1 MANLRLRPRL
11 ISSPSR
17 SRRFC
22 ALMGV
27 SMALFALSGLGAVE
41 PSSAAAS
48 LTGCLFD
55 GDASCVPSK
64 TKLTLG
70 AGPEGRLAKLE
81 LIRGRA
87 MVLETSFD
95 VGRVA
100 VGDPEVAD
108 VVILDPRQI
117 NIVPLNFGETNLIIW
132 KKGGKVAAAV
142 DLQVGSSHTRLQAEL
157 RRVLE
162 NDSIVLEGT
171 QRAIVLKGTVESP
184 LQMEHAVNV
193 TKALMGEVRG
203 SEGAVQG
210 PGDSVQLVNLLKVGG
225 NQQVMIE
232 VIVAEMDRRLT
243 RRLGTNLA
251 GVYGSGGTDVNL
263 FSLLQG
269 LSRLENT
276 AAPQVLD
283 LSSRVNFISTISRG
297 SDSLDMFIEAI
308 QSDGLIKI
316 LAEPNLVARS
326 GATAEFLVG
335 GEVPIPV
342 PQAGSFGSVT
352 VEFKPFGVGVGF
364 KPTVLSSNR
373 IYIDISTEVSEPNPT
388 LGLDTSGITVPGF
401 NTRRAST
408 AVELGDG
415 ESFAI
420 AGLLRDDVSESI
432 SELPGLGDIPILGAL
447 FRSTEF
453 ERKQTE
459 LVIIATPRLVSPGP
473 PGRPALPTD
482 HFVIP
487 TAVEFF
493 LHGSMESKQEAKTGK
508 GEGEGESESEGAG
521 AGENKGDQ
529 EKSHG
534 DDSIWG
540 LDEDRVD
547 QVPQREALATSN
559 LVEPGEKGSQIADS
573 FAGEIGHELSVEGA
587 EGELQ

>member
-1 MANLRLRPRL
+1 MYKFSAT
-11 ISSPSR
+11 IGWPSWAFA
-17 SRRFC
+17 SRRFYG
-22 ALMGV
+22 LV
-27 SMALFALSGLGAVE
+27 WLPVALFALGAAVAE
-41 PSSAAAS
+41 SSNAAAS
-48 LTGCLFD
+48 LTRCLSES
-55 GDASCVPSK
+55 DASCVPSK
-64 TKLTLG
+64 SKLSLG
-70 AGPEGRLAKLE
+70 EGPEGRLVTLD

-87 MVLETSFD
+87 MVLETAFN

-100 VGDPEVAD
+100 VGDPKVAD
-108 VVILDPRQI
+108 VVVLDSRQI
-117 NIVPLNFGETNLIIW
+117 NIVPLEFGETNLIIW

-142 DLQVGSSHTRLQAEL
+142 DLQVGSTRTRLQSEI

-171 QRAIVLKGTVESP
+171 RRAIVLKGTVESP
-184 LQMEHAVNV
+184 LQMDNAVNV
-193 TKALMGEVRG
+193 TKALMGDVQG
-203 SEGAVQG
+203 SEGEVQG
-210 PGDSVQLVNLLKVGG
+210 AGDSVQLVNLLKVGG

-243 RRLGTNLA
+243 RRLGANLA

-269 LSRLENT
+269 LSRLENS

-283 LSSRVNFISTISRG
+283 LSSRVNFVSTISRG
-297 SDSLDMFIEAI
+297 SDSLDIFIEAI
-308 QSDGLIKI
+308 QADGLIKI

-335 GEVPIPV
+335 GEVPVPV

-373 IYIDISTEVSEPNPT
+373 IYVDVSTEVSEPNPT

-401 NTRRAST
+401 NTRRAAT

-432 SELPGLGDIPILGAL
+432 SELPGLGDLPILGAL

-459 LVIIATPRLVSPGP
+459 LVIIATPRLVTPGP

-493 LHGSMESKQEAKTGK
+493 LHGSMESRQAAEAGK
-508 GEGEGESESEGAG
+508 GEGDSKKSY
-521 AGENKGDQ
+521 GDETIWSLDKDPADTTPAQ
-529 EKSHG
+529 E
-534 DDSIWG
+534 
-540 LDEDRVD
+540 
-547 QVPQREALATSN
+547 PLATDN
-559 LVEPGEKGSQIADS
+559 LVEPGETSSQIADS

-587 EGELQ
+587 EGELR

>member
-1 MANLRLRPRL
+1 
-11 ISSPSR
+11 
-17 SRRFC
+17 
-22 ALMGV
+22 
-27 SMALFALSGLGAVE
+27 MALVLLITAGGNGTAR
-41 PSSAAAS
+41 AAAS
-48 LTGCLFD
+48 ITGCQPEID
-55 GDASCVPSK
+55 TDCIASS

-70 AGPEGRLAKLE
+70 EGPEGRVATLK

-87 MVLETSFD
+87 MVLETTFA

-100 VGDPEVAD
+100 VGDPKVAD

-117 NIVPLNFGETNLIIW
+117 NIVPLDFGDTNLIVW
-132 KKGGKVAAAV
+132 EKGGNVAAAI
-142 DLQVGSSHTRLQAEL
+142 DLQIGSNHSRLQSEL

-162 NDSIVLEGT
+162 NDSIVLEGS
-171 QRAIVLKGTVESP
+171 RHAVVLKGTVESP
-184 LQMEHAVNV
+184 IQMQHTVDVA
-193 TKALMGEVRG
+193 KALMGRPIG
-203 SEGAVQG
+203 AEGPV
-210 PGDSVQLVNLLKVGG
+210 GDPIEEGRLVNLLKVGG

-269 LSRLENT
+269 LSRLENS

-297 SDSLDMFIEAI
+297 SDSLDIFMEAI

-326 GATAEFLVG
+326 GGTAEFLVG

-352 VEFKPFGVGVGF
+352 VEFKPFGVGVEF
-364 KPTVLSSNR
+364 KPTVLTSNR
-373 IYIDISTEVSEPNPT
+373 IYVDVSTEVSEPNPT
-388 LGLDTSGITVPGF
+388 LGLDTGGIRVPGF
-401 NTRRAST
+401 NTRRAATS
-408 AVELGDG
+408 VELRDG

-420 AGLLRDDVSESI
+420 AGLLRDNVSESI
-432 SELPGLGDIPILGAL
+432 SELPGLGDLPILGAL

-453 ERKQTE
+453 ERQQTE
-459 LVIIATPRLVSPGP
+459 LVIIATPRLVSPGA
-473 PGRPALPTD
+473 PGRPTLPTD

-493 LHGSMESKQEAKTGK
+493 FHGSMEGKKAPPPKTDQAGK
-508 GEGEGESESEGAG
+508 PPSP
-521 AGENKGDQ
+521 
-529 EKSHG
+529 G
-534 DDSIWG
+534 DDSILSFDKKSPG
-540 LDEDRVD
+540 PAPEKD
-547 QVPQREALATSN
+547 ALATSS
-559 LVEPGEKGSQIADS
+559 LIEPGGSGSQIADS
-573 FAGEIGHELSVEGA
+573 FAGEIGHELSVQGA